1 MGKGFISLYRRP
13 PIRLLWCLG
22 LSCLKSQHSLVLLR
36 FKQQTGLQRRKGK
49 HLNNMLLL
57 PLLPLSAS
65 SISTFPS
72 LWLLLSLPIWKS
84 NLLTHAQAEANT
96 RLDTVSV
103 SCASCLSWDKVKLI
117 LKTAIAVIVSG
128 KKSINCSA
136 KLIALVC
143 ACYLK
148 VDNYGKNNHDN

>member
-22 LSCLKSQHSLVLLR
+22 LSCLKSQHSLVSLR
-36 FKQQTGLQRRKGK
+36 FKQQTGLQHRKGK
-49 HLNNMLLL
+49 PLNNML
-57 PLLPLSAS
+57 LLPLSAS

-72 LWLLLSLPIWKS
+72 VWLPLSLPTWKS
-84 NLLTHAQAEANT
+84 NLLTHAEANT
-96 RLDTVSV
+96 PLDTVSV
-103 SCASCLSWDKVKLI
+103 SCDSCLSWDKVKLI
-117 LKTAIAVIVSG
+117 LKTAIAVIITG
-128 KKSINCSA
+128 KKPINCST

-148 VDNYGKNNHDN
+148 LDKYGQNHHDN